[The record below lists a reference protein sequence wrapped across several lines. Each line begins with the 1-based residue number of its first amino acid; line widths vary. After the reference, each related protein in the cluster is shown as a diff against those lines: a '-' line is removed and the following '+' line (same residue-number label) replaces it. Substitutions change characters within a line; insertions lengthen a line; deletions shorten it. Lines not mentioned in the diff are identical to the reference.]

1 MVHGRNSPS
10 WRLLDIGDSLQ
21 RRPASTSSLVGN
33 LAMARRRAPV
43 GVGEVRA
50 LRHGDG
56 DSLLVEPLPEADDL
70 LLEPDDLLLQDRDLG
85 EELQRLDLHNSAK
98 KQNDQGDEIRSVS
111 QAGAKLQPWRWRRP
125 AAGAGCYLRRQVRWK
140 ARESA
145 EWPREGALQ
154 SSVDVLLV
162 PQPLPQLVH
171 LQPNKKAKRSN
182 MLLTDCVLADQFDQK
197 LNF

>member
-1 MVHGRNSPS
+1 VISERVGGTRLVLLPRTITSMVHGRNSPS

-85 EELQRLDLHNSAK
+85 EELQRL
-98 KQNDQGDEIRSVS
+98 
-111 QAGAKLQPWRWRRP
+111 
-125 AAGAGCYLRRQVRWK
+125 RRQVRWK

-162 PQPLPQLVH
+162 PQLLPQLVH